1 MVTFDGSDFH
11 AATKSCTVLNGESA
25 GTKMAPGSSISFA
38 MAVASDALIWDPL
51 VYVAPTTP
59 SPMVIM
65 RSPLPRSFINRAIA
79 TVPPAPITLK
89 TSTRPVMSWSS
100 MIFTAVRA
108 VRS

>member
-1 MVTFDGSDFH
+1 MVTLVGSAFH

-25 GTKMAPGSSISFA
+25 GTKMAPGSSIIFA
-38 MAVASDALIWDPL
+38 SAVASEALILDPL

-59 SPMVIM
+59 SPIIIM
-65 RSPLPRSFINRAIA
+65 RSSLPFSFISRAIA
-79 TVPPAPITLK
+79 TVPPAPMTLN
-89 TSTRPVMSWSS
+89 TSTRPVMSSSS